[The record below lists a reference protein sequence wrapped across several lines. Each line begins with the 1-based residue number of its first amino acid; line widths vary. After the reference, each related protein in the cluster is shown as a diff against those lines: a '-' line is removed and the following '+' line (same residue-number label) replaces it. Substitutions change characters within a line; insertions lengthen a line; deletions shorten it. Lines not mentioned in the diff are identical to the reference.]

1 MPDTF
6 ATHSAGLDSPAF
18 DASPVTPHDANDLAF
33 TTRALYVG
41 GGGDVAA
48 ILKGDAS
55 SVTFVNVPAGS
66 ILPVAAKRVLATGTT
81 AANILALW

>member
-6 ATHSAGLDSPAF
+6 ANHGAGLESPAF
-18 DASPVTPHDANDLAF
+18 DAAAVTPHDTNDLTF
-33 TTRALYVG
+33 TARALYVG
-41 GGGDVAA
+41 TGGDVAA
-48 ILKGDAS
+48 ILKGDAAA
-55 SVTFVNVPAGS
+55 VTFKNVPAGS